1 MLEYRYNGDVDTFL
15 CLIEYRTLYLIYCI
29 GEAER
34 IKEELNGNDNP
45 DFTKYTYKYHLVVR
59 PGELVGVQLGVSSV
73 SSMILTQIM

>member
-1 MLEYRYNGDVDTFL
+1 MK
-15 CLIEYRTLYLIYCI
+15 I

-34 IKEELNGNDNP
+34 IKEEQNGINNP

-59 PGELVGVQLGVSSV
+59 PGELVGVQLGVSSI